1 LKSASDIHLNLLE
14 QDHLDGLLG
23 RETEK
28 AFGRKSATA
37 ENGSFLHTLPLA
49 HGYAG
54 SAQLGTFPATEGQ
67 MVFVTPS
74 LNIQCKFAPAGVSGT
89 YLSLSGGPELSCDRF
104 GPRHLRLVLGPAA
117 AAHLFSVVDDE
128 DCCEADNLLDYGMTW
143 SEGPFTCHSAP
154 KGLSC
159 NREDHGFYIG
169 KKLVV
174 AY

>member
-1 LKSASDIHLNLLE
+1 MACSDGRPKR
-14 QDHLDGLLG
+14 HLDGNQLPRRTVASVIPLLLLM
-23 RETEK
+23 
-28 AFGRKSATA
+28 AT
-37 ENGSFLHTLPLA
+37 P
-49 HGYAG
+49 AG
-54 SAQLGTFPATEGQ
+54 AQLGTFPATEGQ

-74 LNIQCKFAPAGVSGT
+74 MNVQCKFAPAGVSGT
-89 YLSLSGGPELSCDRF
+89 YLPLSGGPELSCDRF

-117 AAHLFSVVDDE
+117 AAHLFNVVDGG

-169 KKLVV
+169 KKVV
-174 AY
+174 MAY